1 MKEWHNSILVSG
13 LKSGGIYR
21 MPLNGNSDDVQGE
34 LYKHFTSPNRY
45 RNVEVNHDG
54 SKIYVMADTAGAP
67 IGLDSK
73 QNMQMQ
79 NSGAIL
85 VFEVE

>member
-1 MKEWHNSILVSG
+1 
-13 LKSGGIYR
+13 
-21 MPLNGNSDDVQGE
+21 MPLNGASDDVQGE
-34 LYKHFTSPNRY
+34 LYKHFTSPKRY

-54 SKIYVMADTAGAP
+54 SKIYVMTDTAGASL
-67 IGLDSK
+67 GLDSK

-85 VFEVE
+85 VFEAK